1 MAALVLSSPELGAL
15 HQHYKVTV
23 RNILRLPQNTPE
35 SFIMLAAGSLP
46 ATALLLLGMLTLLG
60 MLARLHTQHSR

>member
-1 MAALVLSSPELGAL
+1 
-15 HQHYKVTV
+15 
-23 RNILRLPQNTPE
+23 
-35 SFIMLAAGSLP
+35 MLAAGSLP